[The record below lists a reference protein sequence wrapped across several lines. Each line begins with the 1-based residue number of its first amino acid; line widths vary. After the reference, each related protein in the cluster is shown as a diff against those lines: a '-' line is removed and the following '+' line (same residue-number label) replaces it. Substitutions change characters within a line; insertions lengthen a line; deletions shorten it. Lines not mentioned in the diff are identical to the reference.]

1 MESTQSG
8 DRASAI
14 YFKQVEDQEDA
25 IDEELVRRRIA
36 KCELARRFANVI
48 DRFYYVGNFPA

>member
-1 MESTQSG
+1 MHGFHFLLQTDGGSG
-8 DRASAI
+8 G
-14 YFKQVEDQEDA
+14 YA

-48 DRFYYVGNFPA
+48 DRFCYTLATFPRERLR